1 MAKEH
6 LQFKSILN
14 LIGEIIVLLLAFIAP
29 NYILNM
35 FKPEVVDALI
45 SANQTMTAFALF
57 FITLVV
63 VFISGLLI
71 AFINKNQDKIA
82 LKLIGIIGLVIMAAA
97 PSLVTLVDSSFE
109 TLGIMYFIALIVA
122 VGSWAGYALIVSFIH
137 KVRRSQ

>member
-14 LIGEIIVLLLAFIAP
+14 LIGGIIVLLLAFIAP

-35 FKPEVVDALI
+35 FKPEVVDALV
-45 SANQTMTAFALF
+45 STNQTLTAFVLF
-57 FITLVV
+57 FITLAVV
-63 VFISGLLI
+63 IISGLLI

-82 LKLIGIIGLVIMAAA
+82 LKLIGIIGLIIMAAA
-97 PSLVTLVDSSFE
+97 PSLVILVDSSFE

>member
-14 LIGEIIVLLLAFIAP
+14 LISGIIVLLLAFIAP

-57 FITLVV
+57 FITLV
-63 VFISGLLI
+63 
-71 AFINKNQDKIA
+71 
-82 LKLIGIIGLVIMAAA
+82 
-97 PSLVTLVDSSFE
+97 
-109 TLGIMYFIALIVA
+109 
-122 VGSWAGYALIVSFIH
+122 
-137 KVRRSQ
+137 